1 MLVITVLSFII
12 LLTVYGRF
20 FKIFIYTALA
30 PIPLAGFAGEPTSG
44 MGRSFV
50 RSYLAVLMEGA
61 VILLACVI
69 YSAFAAS
76 PPVIDPDASAQTMI
90 FAYMGQ
96 LIFQMLILVAT
107 IRGADRI
114 AREVTGL

>member
-1 MLVITVLSFII
+1 M
-12 LLTVYGRF
+12 
-20 FKIFIYTALA
+20 
-30 PIPLAGFAGEPTSG
+30 
-44 MGRSFV
+44 
-50 RSYLAVLMEGA
+50 
-61 VILLACVI
+61 I

-90 FAYMGQ
+90 FTYMGQ